1 MTSADYLILTLG
13 LSSLLLGMWRGMIY
27 ELLALMSWLLAFY
40 VATRYPTAL
49 MYWMPI
55 DSVLV
60 RKLLSFVLLF
70 LLVLV
75 VVKLLARASTTL
87 VRSLQLGMFDSVL
100 GGLFGLARGVLLVC
114 VVAFILRMTPL
125 VNDARWQYATLRP
138 VVEQTTNFLVNAL
151 TILPVTHP
159 TKGGN

>member
-75 VVKLLARASTTL
+75 
-87 VRSLQLGMFDSVL
+87 
-100 GGLFGLARGVLLVC
+100 
-114 VVAFILRMTPL
+114 
-125 VNDARWQYATLRP
+125 
-138 VVEQTTNFLVNAL
+138 
-151 TILPVTHP
+151 
-159 TKGGN
+159 